1 MPQTVTGVE
10 KRRTEWAAMELDG
23 GFDRPRVRP
32 ATRRRPPGVPRLRAR
47 TPLTVEPLEV
57 YERNGDGHTLG
68 RHCASTPAVES
79 ARLARHR
86 ELPATGSFND
96 LATAQ
101 RAVEA
106 CVAANRD
113 DVRSWRAGQR
123 PRLVIDHD
131 TREVIGGVLRRSRW
145 AAGDSIPL
153 PASALRMVLRRNP
166 AYVSG
171 FAVLT
176 AYPVR
181 HDPPSRSLPMPP
193 LPGNL
198 PVADSPGAR
207 RGRDDATL
215 RRRLRA
221 DRAVSQASA
230 FSDHAVAIAAVAHAL
245 EAAGADLDDWLLC
258 AHRPRLSVDA
268 WIGSFLGVVLTRD
281 AYRRHGGSVAAHSV
295 HVVLRR
301 SLSQRGFRI
310 AAAYPRL
317 P

>member
-1 MPQTVTGVE
+1 MPPTVAGVE
-10 KRRTEWAAMELDG
+10 RRRTGWEAMELDG
-23 GFDRPRVRP
+23 GYDRPRVRP
-32 ATRRRPPGVPRLRAR
+32 STRRRPPGVPRLRAR

-57 YERNGDGHTLG
+57 YERNGDGHTLE
-68 RHCASTPAVES
+68 RHCGSSPAVES
-79 ARLARHR
+79 DRLARHR
-86 ELPATGSFND
+86 ELPATGSFAD
-96 LATAQ
+96 VATAQ
-101 RAVEA
+101 RSVEA

-113 DVRSWRAGQR
+113 DVGSWRAGQR

-131 TREVIGGVLRRSRW
+131 TTAVIGGVLRRSRW
-145 AAGDSIPL
+145 AAGDGMPL
-153 PASALRMVLRRNP
+153 PASALRVVLRRNP
-166 AYVSG
+166 AYASG

-181 HDPPSRSLPMPP
+181 HDPPSRSLLMPP

-198 PVADSPGAR
+198 PVADNPGIG
-207 RGRDDATL
+207 RGRDDAPL

-221 DRAVSQASA
+221 DRAASQASA
-230 FSDHAVAIAAVAHAL
+230 FSDRAVAGAAVAHAL

-258 AHRPRLSVDA
+258 VHRPRLSVDA

-281 AYRRHGGSVAAHSV
+281 AYRRHRGSVAAHSV

-301 SLSQRGFRI
+301 SLSETGFRI